1 MHVCFL
7 AEAVPLEA
15 DGAFEDAEEGIQ
27 GVQPEKMS
35 IAQLKNWLTEQ
46 GHEDQVWKL
55 AQSKAKKPQYV
66 AAARAVLGA

>member
-1 MHVCFL
+1 M
-7 AEAVPLEA
+7 EA
-15 DGAFEDAEEGIQ
+15 DGAFEDAEEGVEGIQ

-55 AQSKAKKPQYV
+55 AQSKAKKTQYV
-66 AAARAVLGA
+66 AAARAVLGS

>member
-1 MHVCFL
+1 M
-7 AEAVPLEA
+7 EA
-15 DGAFEDAEEGIQ
+15 DGGYASADEGEEGVH

-55 AQSKAKKPQYV
+55 AQGKAKKPQYV
-66 AAARAVLGA
+66 AAVRAVLGS